1 MTKKELSE
9 DVVAGVRKSVLEG
22 VGYGKPP
29 VHSRFQKGT
38 SGNPKGRP
46 RKRAAEPAPS
56 DSGMREAILAE
67 SRRLLSVQEKDGTSL
82 KLSAREVV
90 LRAQLKAAAQGN
102 SYAQEYFLKRVERAE
117 REEAQAIAH
126 ENEIAQAYVA
136 RCRAEIEAAVNDGR
150 PEPEFLPHPDDI
162 HFEPG
167 KRYEIR
173 GPATPEALEA
183 VMHACKMRDVLLMQ
197 FALNVSVRSSDQ
209 VSSELLIAQDLERL
223 LPERLRVGDVD
234 HHLYRYGALS
244 PTKLR
249 DRVRNM
255 WLDLGVMLGAN
266 DSLELPRIDTER
278 LTALVREGV

>member
-9 DVVAGVRKSVLEG
+9 DIVTGVRKAVLEG

-38 SGNPKGRP
+38 SGNPNGRP

-56 DSGMREAILAE
+56 DSGMRDAIIAE

-117 REEAQAIAH
+117 REEAQAIAD
-126 ENEIAQAYVA
+126 ENAIAHAYVA
-136 RCRAEIEAAVNDGR
+136 RCRAEIEAAHKDGR
-150 PEPEFLPHPDDI
+150 PEPEFLPHPDDVY
-162 HFEPG
+162 FELG

-183 VMHACKMRDVLLMQ
+183 VMHACKLRGVLFMQ
-197 FALNVSVRSSDQ
+197 CALNMSVRQNDQ

-234 HHLYRYGALS
+234 DHLYRYGALS
-244 PTKLR
+244 PAKLR
-249 DRVRNM
+249 ECVRAE
-255 WLDLGVMLGAN
+255 WAELGVELGAH
-266 DSLELPRIDTER
+266 DSLELPRIDIER
-278 LTALVREGV
+278 LTALMGGG